1 MELELGRAAWQLLG
15 PQRSVARRQRRESK
29 EQGQNMP
36 GLLASCPSSL
46 ASMGQTQPPM
56 LEGKGAMMEW
66 SMGQSF

>member
-1 MELELGRAAWQLLG
+1 MELELGRAAWHLLG

-46 ASMGQTQPPM
+46 ASMGQTQSPTP
-56 LEGKGAMMEW
+56 EGKGALMERP
-66 SMGQSF
+66 MG